1 MSEIRL
7 KDFILTDIPEPEKK
21 VYANKPPVEY
31 DFNVEYENDTDFILR
46 RKTSKTDRSLV
57 VIVSQAQVY
66 IKDNKSGGVER
77 VVNKE
82 QLVKF
87 KSGMTSEPVFSKLI
101 WKPFRQD
108 TCWGRSRYENCIKV
122 TDQFVEFLDAKE
134 IYKILA
140 NKKLNPFKETRLVSV
155 YRHNPE
161 TFNKKLEME
170 KVVKLLDPSFAFNDY
185 NGPETI
191 DGFMK
196 CSLHESLINKT
207 KEIIEGLN
215 VDYFKRWIRMS
226 SFQEIISEYNVDFK
240 TFVTYLLYTIKYR
253 NGLCVSD
260 FYYGSNDSFTF
271 SDYRD
276 YLSNQKEMYG
286 KVKEKYPQYWLSE
299 KQMMCN
305 KYNAWKKIQEQLGFK
320 INQEEMQQYEYDDGF
335 MKVFVPLM
343 SSDILDEA
351 QQQQHCVASYVD
363 RIRAGQTHI
372 LFIRYMNTP
381 EESLLTVEV
390 TPNKEIVQVR
400 GFQNRAYTHAEWDF
414 MKEWADKKGLELKV
428 KEPVEENDEV

>member
-21 VYANKPPVEY
+21 VFANKPPVEY
-31 DFNVEYENDTDFILR
+31 EFTVEYENDTDFIIR
-46 RKTSKTDRSLV
+46 RKTAKTDRSLV
-57 VIVSQAQVY
+57 CIVSQAQVY
-66 IKDNKSGGVER
+66 IKDNKTDNVER
-77 VVNKE
+77 VVGKE

-87 KSGMTSEPVFSKLI
+87 KSGMTREPVFSKLI
-101 WKPFRQD
+101 WKPFRLE
-108 TCWGRSRYENCIKV
+108 TCWGRSRYDNCVKV
-122 TDQFVEFLDAKE
+122 TDQFSDFLDDKE

-140 NKKLNPFKETRLVSV
+140 NKKLNPFKETRLVNE
-155 YRHNPE
+155 YRMQPE

-191 DGFMK
+191 RGFMK
-196 CSLHESLINKT
+196 CNLHESLVNRT
-207 KEIIEGLN
+207 KDLIEELST
-215 VDYFKRWIRMS
+215 DYFKRWIRNS
-226 SFQEIISEYNVDFK
+226 IFQDVISEYNVDFK
-240 TFVTYLLYTIKYR
+240 TFMTYLLYTIKYR
-253 NGLCVSD
+253 NGLSFSD
-260 FYYGSNDSFTF
+260 YYGGSDICFSF

-305 KYNAWKKIQEQLGFK
+305 KYNAWKKIQAQLGFK

-351 QQQQHCVASYVD
+351 QQQQHCVASYVY

-390 TPNKEIVQVR
+390 NPNKEIVQVR

-414 MKEWADKKGLELKV
+414 MKEWADKKGLDLKV
-428 KEPVEENDEV
+428 KEPKEENDEV